1 MNSAVLTQEMYF
13 AMLEFAPHPAQ
24 WAIIQDPRKHLIL
37 NCGRRFGKSL
47 LGVNHRA
54 LPTLL
59 AGQRGWWIAP
69 SMLIA
74 QEGLHYMRKAAEKLE
89 RRGLLRPPT
98 GDRLYKST
106 PVPHF
111 QTDTGG
117 LFEFRTTGKDSRQA
131 NLVGSGLQCIILD
144 EAARISH
151 LLWLM
156 DEQLEPTLFDTGGRW
171 MIFSTPR
178 GKRAEFAKLR
188 QRAAQHPGTWGSHS
202 YSTYENPHLT
212 AEALA
217 EFEARGTPQL
227 LRQELYAEEIDDFG
241 AFFPHVA
248 EIKPETPLLWTGW
261 GWDYAMGG
269 TAAFVKVVED
279 AAHRLIAVEERAGP
293 LTWEA
298 QVRFAGQQ
306 RQAGYD
312 VIVDPHLEETFRAD
326 LARHSIVT
334 RPGTSDRR
342 GSLELLRV
350 WLNTDLAGLA
360 PGSCPYLK
368 TELADAEIDERD
380 CEEMTKDARDHAIDA
395 FRYAFIF
402 RWPRAKVYHTPPKS
416 PSDSLEAM
424 IRRMD
429 RAEKVRR

>member
-1 MNSAVLTQEMYF
+1 MTKREFLDKIGFQFEVNGVRHAHQEALIFDKTRHRIAVAGRQSGKTIAAAAEALGHAHWGHRVWWVVPAEATK
-13 AMLEFAPHPAQ
+13 LEGEL
-24 WAIIQDPRKHLIL
+24 WV
-37 NCGRRFGKSL
+37 RRF
-47 LGVNHRA
+47 
-54 LPTLL
+54 L
-59 AGQRGWWIAP
+59 A
-69 SMLIA
+69 
-74 QEGLHYMRKAAEKLE
+74 KLE
-89 RRGLLRPPT
+89 RYGVRYRSKQSPHLVFYSPT
-98 GDRLYKST
+98 GGIL
-106 PVPHF
+106 
-111 QTDTGG
+111 
-117 LFEFRTTGKDSRQA
+117 EFRTTGKDPKGA
-131 NLVGSGLQCIILD
+131 VLVGPALHFLVIE
-144 EAARISH
+144 EAARIPQ
-151 LLWLM
+151 LQRLW
-156 DEQLEPTLFDTGGRW
+156 DEQLRPTLTIHQGRCL
-171 MIFSTPR
+171 MISTPR
-178 GKRAEFAKLR
+178 GKRSDFYSFYKRALELPTWAVHQFTSFDNPFQREAELDELAAEAGTPTLVQQEIGAEFIED
-188 QRAAQHPGTWGSHS
+188 
-202 YSTYENPHLT
+202 Y
-212 AEALA
+212 
-217 EFEARGTPQL
+217 
-227 LRQELYAEEIDDFG
+227 G
-241 AFFPHVA
+241 AFFPH
-248 EIKPETPLLWTGW
+248 IPDLKPETPLLWQGW

>member
-1 MNSAVLTQEMYF
+1 MRLTTDQF
-13 AMLEFAPHPAQ
+13 FDMLDFAPHPAQ
-24 WAIIQDPRKHLIL
+24 AAVIADPRKHQLL
-37 NCGRRFGKSL
+37 RCGRRWGKSL
-47 LGVNHRA
+47 FGAVGRVAPA
-54 LPTLL
+54 LVK
-59 AGQRGWWIAP
+59 AQRGWWIAP
-69 SMLIA
+69 TMTVA
-74 QEGLHYMRKAAEKLE
+74 HEGLMYARKFAERLEKKGLIRRPAGEKLF
-89 RRGLLRPPT
+89 RA
-98 GDRLYKST
+98 S
-106 PVPHF
+106 PVPRL
-111 QTDTGG
+111 QTDAGG
-117 LFEFRTTGKDSRQA
+117 LFEFRTTGIDPRKA
-131 NLVGSGLQCIILD
+131 NLVGSGLHRLILD
-144 EAARISH
+144 ECARIPH
-151 LLWLM
+151 LVWLI
-156 DEQLEPTLFDTGGRW
+156 DEQLSPTLLDFQGSMTL
-171 MIFSTPR
+171 FSTPR
-178 GKRAEFAKLR
+178 GKRTGFADMEK
-188 QRAAQHPGTWGSHS
+188 RAQDYPALWGVHH
-202 YSTYENPHLT
+202 YSTFDNPNLP
-212 AEALA
+212 AEAITEL
-217 EFEARGTPQL
+217 EASGTPQL
-227 LRQELYAEEIDDFG
+227 MRQELYAEEIDDFG

-248 EIKPETPLLWTGW
+248 EIKPETPILWTGW

-360 PGSCPYLK
+360 LGSCPYLK
-368 TELADAEIDERD
+368 TELQDAEIDERD
-380 CEEMTKDARDHAIDA
+380 CEEMTKDAKDHAIDA
-395 FRYAFIF
+395 FRYAFIH